1 MSTSQRPARGYS
13 WPPFE
18 PGHTLSLVHGA
29 DSPRTVTAKA
39 AELEPAF
46 TTWLTEYAPWVSSP
60 EFGPVRVN
68 YLRSAAVVELLEA
81 DIVATV
87 TEHGTAKVPTRR
99 FETLL
104 SALRNERDALTAM
117 GLTPPTRV
125 QMAATVAGT
134 ENTLADLAA
143 RGAEINRRRDAD
155 LAPIESQTDEDGDDI
170 A

>member
-1 MSTSQRPARGYS
+1 MSDWPRGHDD
-13 WPPFE
+13 FE
-18 PGHTLSLVHGA
+18 PGNDVALKHGA
-29 DSPRTVTAKA
+29 HSPRSVAAKA

-46 TTWLTEYAPWVSSP
+46 QTWLAEHAPWTAAP

-117 GLTPPTRV
+117 GLTPPTRA
-125 QMAATVAGT
+125 QMAATVAATGA
-134 ENTLADLAA
+134 TLSDLAA
-143 RGAEINRRRDAD
+143 RGAEINRRRDVELSLVEGAD
-155 LAPIESQTDEDGDDI
+155 EEDQP
-170 A
+170 